1 MNIEE
6 IKKKIGEKFHSSQK
20 EDNIS
25 DELVQKVIKP
35 IQDEEQEVSDEQ
47 ISEQILE
54 LLKQYKDSE
63 QRKEF
68 LKKLNEAEEI
78 TSSVLVNSAVKIAD
92 SKEVPDSLAV
102 ELATQL
108 PDKPAVNIL
117 ENADI
122 TSGQDRLAIIN
133 SLNDDKVK
141 EEQVCTELQ
150 NFYSEYK
157 EVMPAP
163 QFVDKIRDILGVCE
177 QTETIKEALYRVIA
191 KNFALSYYN
200 FNRAMKTYDVEKI
213 VPAEKMIR
221 IKMPK
226 RIEDEYNQL
235 LTKNDEYDYDLEGVT
250 EVFLDDVIKK
260 SVEQA
265 KKTNEEVT
273 SFIPNLGVL
282 NDREIEYIAE
292 RAEYYDK
299 RVNGLEKES
308 IKAKLSGKEDNKT
321 IEVEGLVDAIE
332 DLPPK
337 QAQIYMRSLANL
349 TPRDMDTLM
358 QCINGGLIKKLS
370 AYDNSSRKKYIEA
383 TIGFIEQK
391 TKSKTKNSK
400 DGESINKDEEDFIL

>member
-400 DGESINKDEEDFIL
+400 DGETINKDEEDFIL

>member
-92 SKEVPDSLAV
+92 SEEVPDSLAV
-102 ELATQL
+102 EFATQL

-235 LTKNDEYDYDLEGVT
+235 LTKNDEYEYDLEEVT

-400 DGESINKDEEDFIL
+400 VGESINKDEEDFIL

>member
-92 SKEVPDSLAV
+92 SEEVPDSLAV

-235 LTKNDEYDYDLEGVT
+235 LTKNDEYEYDLEEVT

-400 DGESINKDEEDFIL
+400 VGESINKDEEDFIL

>member
-78 TSSVLVNSAVKIAD
+78 PSSILVNSAVKIAD
-92 SKEVPDSLAV
+92 SEEVPDSLAV

-337 QAQIYMRSLANL
+337 QAQIYMRLLANL

>member
-78 TSSVLVNSAVKIAD
+78 PSSILVNSAVKIAD
-92 SKEVPDSLAV
+92 SEEVPDSLAV

-391 TKSKTKNSK
+391 TKSRTKNSK